1 MSPILTGDPITI
13 SWDNGTYQYIV
24 RELVDDLVYISPI
37 SDLNIRNIIV
47 NIDGRWRVKGR
58 EDVYYKIEF
67 TLSTKPPD

>member
-24 RELVDDLVYISPI
+24 RELVNDLVYISPI
-37 SDLNIRNIIV
+37 SDLDIRNIIV

-58 EDVYYKIEF
+58 EDVNYKIEF